1 MCVLTVQFGA
11 HLQEGTIHL
20 FDPSKPAS
28 VITHKSQII
37 PEGPVLHVN
46 LVVTFTYDWLMLK
59 RGATTLAQ
67 KQQVMSAQPKEKL

>member
-11 HLQEGTIHL
+11 HLKKGTNHL

-28 VITHKSQII
+28 VIIHKSQII
-37 PEGPVLHVN
+37 PEVPVLHVN

-59 RGATTLAQ
+59 RCYHFGTKATSY
-67 KQQVMSAQPKEKL
+67 VCVPKEKL